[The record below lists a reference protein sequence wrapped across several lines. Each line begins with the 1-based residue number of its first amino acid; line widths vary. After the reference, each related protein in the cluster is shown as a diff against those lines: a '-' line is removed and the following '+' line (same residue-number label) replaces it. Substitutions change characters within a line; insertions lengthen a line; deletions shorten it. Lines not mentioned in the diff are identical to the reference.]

1 MALWDSPRQRDAYAW
16 FDAELANLRT
26 AFRWA
31 ADSGEIDSAVT
42 ITTYA
47 AILGIMAET
56 YEPVAWAEELI
67 EPARDTKHPRLARL
81 YAVAAQ
87 CHTTGRVDDAVAY
100 LEASHQASPSAGFD
114 EVPYELQ
121 VSTGIV
127 YSHAG
132 QSDRWAEM
140 CRRAIAAGIDGEM

>member
-1 MALWDSPRQRDAYAW
+1 MALWDSPRQREAYAW

-31 ADSGEIDSAVT
+31 VDNGEIDSAVT

-67 EPARDTKHPRLARL
+67 EPARDTKHQACPPLRGGGAVPRDRAR
-81 YAVAAQ
+81 
-87 CHTTGRVDDAVAY
+87 R
-100 LEASHQASPSAGFD
+100 
-114 EVPYELQ
+114 
-121 VSTGIV
+121 
-127 YSHAG
+127 
-132 QSDRWAEM
+132 
-140 CRRAIAAGIDGEM
+140 